1 MTLTEI
7 EKKWGNKPITPD
19 EWATMS
25 DEEAAV
31 LLRREIWGNFAYR
44 GYYPDGD
51 ELLENCRKA
60 VYCVRNF
67 TFSKP
72 KYKIVTQ
79 YKHDLTIDAGG
90 PWYITWDLK
99 IVCGDQKVKYTN
111 KYDMVGTFG
120 HFSKWAVSPTEYRRY
135 VPHIGRD
142 HVAKMTKE
150 VERLWEEIKAAI
162 PATVAKHTK
171 SGKVEDKAVTKMAEL
186 IGHLGDR
193 ATLDFVKI
201 LLKYHNQACSQYILD
216 FLSSLNRNGA
226 TVAQMTDQKIE
237 DAWNLAGV
245 KKTMAE

>member
-31 LLRREIWGNFAYR
+31 LLRREIWNNFAYR
-44 GYYPDGD
+44 GYYPDSD
-51 ELLENCRKA
+51 ELLDKCSKA
-60 VYCVRNF
+60 VHCVRNF

-99 IVCGDQKVKYTN
+99 IVCGDQQVKYT
-111 KYDMVGTFG
+111 KKHDMVGTFG
-120 HFSKWAVSPTEYRRY
+120 HFAQWVVSPTEYRRI
-135 VPHIGRD
+135 VPLIGRD
-142 HVAKMTKE
+142 HVAKMTIE
-150 VERLWEEIKAAI
+150 LERLWEEMKAAI
-162 PATVAKHTK
+162 PETVVKHTK
-171 SGKVEDKAVTKMAEL
+171 SGKVEDKAVSKMAEL

-201 LLKYHNQACSQYILD
+201 LLKYHNESSSQYIID
-216 FLSSLNRNGA
+216 FLSALNRNGA
-226 TVAQMTDQKIE
+226 TVAQMNDKKLE

-245 KKTMAE
+245 KKVMKS